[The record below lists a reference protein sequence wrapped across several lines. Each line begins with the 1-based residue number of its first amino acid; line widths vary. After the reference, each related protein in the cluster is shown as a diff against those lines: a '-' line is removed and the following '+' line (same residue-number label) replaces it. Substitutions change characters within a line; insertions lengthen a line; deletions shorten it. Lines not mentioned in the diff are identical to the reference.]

1 MMRPGSSAPGGVSW
15 IAVGLLLALVFMW
28 GGNYTWMKLV
38 LRDVGPWSFN
48 AMRYVGGVILLSVFF
63 IASGR
68 GARLLPNRDE
78 RVPLAVVG
86 LLQATLMTSFTV
98 LALVY
103 AEASRVVLIAYSMPV
118 WALIWSFVLLG
129 ERARPLAVLGA
140 ALGIVGVVLL
150 TGQDG
155 TGWGTDTAIGSA
167 LALVAVQGWATGAVL
182 YRRRAWRTP
191 FWSQIF
197 WQVAVTACVM
207 LPVALIVEGWG
218 NWQSSSTLWAV
229 LAYNIVVPTVFG
241 FWCWA
246 QALSRMSAGTA
257 AQILVLSPVFGM
269 VQSHLVLGEALT
281 ETIWIAALAVSVGAL
296 LSLRSGAGSR

>member
-1 MMRPGSSAPGGVSW
+1 MMRPGSSAPVGVSW
-15 IAVGLLLALVFMW
+15 VAVGLLLALVFMW
-28 GGNYTWMKLV
+28 GGNYTWMKLA
-38 LRDVGPWSFN
+38 LRDIGPWSFN
-48 AMRYVGGVILLSVFF
+48 AMRYVGGVILLSAIF

-68 GARLLPNRDE
+68 GARLLPDRGE

-129 ERARPLAVLGA
+129 ERARPLAILGA
-140 ALGIVGVVLL
+140 VLGIVGVMLL
-150 TGQDG
+150 TGRGG
-155 TGWGTDTAIGSA
+155 TGWGTDAAIGSVI
-167 LALVAVQGWATGAVL
+167 ALVAVQGWATGAVL

-218 NWQSSSTLWAV
+218 NWQSSSTLWV
-229 LAYNIVVPTVFG
+229 VVAYNIAVPTVLG

-257 AQILVLSPVFGM
+257 AQILVLSPIFGM

-296 LSLRSGAGSR
+296 LSLRSGVQGR